1 MRIIKPFK
9 GRRGFGPV
17 FFLLA
22 GALLLA
28 PLAAAGFAGYYLF
41 LKDAHKPEVALLPE
55 ADASS
60 LKRLFT
66 VTAADPQ
73 SGIRSI
79 TVTVTQGQRRNTI
92 LRKTYDPPKDKVAER
107 FNLENSELRGG
118 TFELQVAA
126 YDGSYAN
133 LGAGNTAHISRR
145 MLLDLVAPSVKAL
158 TPAHYVRQGGVG
170 LVVYE
175 INKDAVRS
183 GVMVGDKF
191 YPGYKQPGGQYAC
204 LFAFPADMD
213 AKDFKPRLVV
223 EDAAGNERTGF
234 FVNMAIKRRFRE
246 ERVDVS
252 DEYLASR
259 LSAFAA
265 LYPEIRDPVAR
276 FQKINDALRRQ
287 NEAVP
292 TALSRESPPE
302 ALWDGAF
309 IYMPRSIVRGS
320 FGADRV
326 YVYDGREIG
335 RETSAGID
343 LASVS
348 HAPVPAANNG
358 KVVYAGP
365 LGVYG
370 NTVIIDHGLGLLSLY
385 GNLSSMAVRRG
396 ETVKKGAVIG
406 ATGTT
411 GLTTGDQVHFAMYL
425 DGQPVIPI
433 EWWDAHWLED
443 NVTAKLKR
451 YAPAPE
457 GAAAK
462 SSPAP
467 APAPAPRS

>member
-22 GALLLA
+22 AALVLA
-28 PLAAAGFAGYYLF
+28 PVAAAGFAGYYLF
-41 LKDAHKPEVALLPE
+41 LKDAHKPELVLLPE
-55 ADASS
+55 ANASS
-60 LKRLFT
+60 LRRPFT

-92 LRKTYDPPKDKVAER
+92 LHKSYDPPRDKVSES

-118 TFELQVAA
+118 AFELQAAA

-133 LGAGNTAHISRR
+133 LGAGNTARVSRR

-175 INKDAVRS
+175 VNKDAVRS
-183 GVMVGDKF
+183 GVVVGDRF
-191 YPGYKQPGGQYAC
+191 YPGFRQPGGQYAC
-204 LFAFPADMD
+204 LFAFPSDMD
-213 AKDFKPRLVV
+213 ANAFKPRLFV

-234 FVNMAIKRRFRE
+234 FVNMAIKRRFRD

-252 DEYLASR
+252 DAYLAAH
-259 LSAFAA
+259 LPAFAA

-276 FQKINDALRRQ
+276 FQKINDDLRRQ

-292 TALSRESPPE
+292 AALSKESPHEP
-302 ALWDGAF
+302 LWDGAF

-326 YVYDGREIG
+326 YVHDGREIG
-335 RETSAGID
+335 REKSAGID
-343 LASVS
+343 LASVP

-365 LGVYG
+365 LGVFG
-370 NTVIIDHGLGLLSLY
+370 DTVIIDHGMGLLSLY
-385 GNLSSMAVRRG
+385 GNLSSIAVRKG
-396 ETVKKGAVIG
+396 ESVKKGAVIG

-411 GLTTGDQVHFAMYL
+411 GLAANDQVHFAMYL

-433 EWWDAHWLED
+433 EWWDGHWLED
-443 NVTAKLKR
+443 NVTAKLRR

-457 GAAAK
+457 GASGKTA
-462 SSPAP
+462 S
-467 APAPAPRS
+467 APRS